1 MMDIARPPKSNRTR
15 NLVGGGAVLLVV
27 AVTAALARLG
37 PASQTID
44 RAAVLID
51 TVKQGDVVR
60 EVRGNGAL
68 APERIRWITA
78 QASARVER
86 LASESGR
93 NVGANDLL
101 LELSNP
107 DLQIQTMQAEQQVR
121 QAQIDL
127 LNLRTSLKGGLL
139 SQEGLVATMK
149 TSWVSSTQE
158 ARAADS
164 LVKLGLVPAF
174 EAANRRAS
182 AEEFTTR
189 YRVERDRL
197 ALMAQSIDSQIA
209 VQASRVTQ
217 LQAIAA
223 SQQARLASLHVRA
236 PEAGVLQDLTLQLGQ
251 WVPEGTAL
259 AKVVQPGK
267 LKAVLRIPES
277 QAKDVQLGQSASIDT
292 HNGLVKGHVA
302 RKDPGSSGGTVTIDV
317 ALDGALPPGAV
328 PDINV
333 DGTIQIERLPNIV
346 YAGRPALSVGTGSLT
361 LFKLVDGGS
370 AAIRVPVVLGRNSVN
385 TIEILKG
392 LAVGDQIIL
401 SDMTSYANVDRV
413 RIK

>member
-1 MMDIARPPKSNRTR
+1 MDIARPPKSNRTR
-15 NLVGGGAVLLVV
+15 NIGIGLGIGVLLI
-27 AVTAALARLG
+27 ATIAISRLG

-44 RAAVLID
+44 RAAVLVD
-51 TVKQGDVVR
+51 TVKRGDVVR
-60 EVRGNGAL
+60 EVRGNGTL

-86 LASESGR
+86 LGSESGR
-93 NVGANDLL
+93 AVAANDLL

-127 LNLRTSLKGGLL
+127 LNLRTNLKGAVLT
-139 SQEGLVATMK
+139 QEGLVATMK
-149 TSWVSSTQE
+149 TAFVSSSQE

-164 LVKLGLVPAF
+164 LVRLGLVPPF
-174 EAANRRAS
+174 EAANRKAS

-197 ALMAQSIDSQIA
+197 TLMTQSIDSQLS
-209 VQASRVTQ
+209 VQASRVVQ
-217 LQAIAA
+217 LQAIAS
-223 SQQARLASLHVRA
+223 SQQARLTSLHVRA

-277 QAKDVQLGQSASIDT
+277 QAKDVQLGQQASIDT
-292 HNGLVKGHVA
+292 HNGIVKGHVA
-302 RKDPGSSGGTVTIDV
+302 RKDPGSNGGNVTIDV
-317 ALDGALPPGAV
+317 VLDGALPPGAV

-333 DGTIQIERLPNIV
+333 DGTILIERLQNIAF
-346 YAGRPALSVGTGSLT
+346 AGRPAMSAGTGSVS
-361 LFKLVDGGS
+361 LFKIIDGGD
-370 AAIRVPVVLGRNSVN
+370 AAVRVPVLLGRNSVN
-385 TIEILKG
+385 TIEILRG
-392 LAVGDQIIL
+392 LNVGDQLIL
-401 SDMTSYANVDRV
+401 SDMTAYANVDRV
-413 RIK
+413 RIR

>member
-1 MMDIARPPKSNRTR
+1 MDIARPPKSNRTR
-15 NLVGGGAVLLVV
+15 NIGIGVGIGVLLI
-27 AVTAALARLG
+27 ATIAISRLG

-44 RAAVLID
+44 RAAVLVD
-51 TVKQGDVVR
+51 TVKRGDVVR
-60 EVRGNGAL
+60 EVRGNGTL

-86 LASESGR
+86 LGSESGR
-93 NVGANDLL
+93 AVAANDLL

-127 LNLRTSLKGGLL
+127 LNLRTNLKGALL
-139 SQEGLVATMK
+139 TQEGLVATMK
-149 TSWVSSTQE
+149 TAFVSSSQE

-164 LVKLGLVPAF
+164 LVRLGLVPPF
-174 EAANRRAS
+174 EAANRKAS

-189 YRVERDRL
+189 YRIERDRMT
-197 ALMAQSIDSQIA
+197 LMAQSIDSQLS
-209 VQASRVTQ
+209 VQASRVVQ
-217 LQAIAA
+217 LQAIAN
-223 SQQARLASLHVRA
+223 SQQARLTSLHVRA

-277 QAKDVQLGQSASIDT
+277 QAKDVQLGQQASIDT
-292 HNGLVKGHVA
+292 HNGIVKGHVA
-302 RKDPGSSGGTVTIDV
+302 RKDPGSNGGNVTIDV
-317 ALDGALPPGAV
+317 VLDGALPPGAV

-333 DGTIQIERLPNIV
+333 DGTILIERLQNIV
-346 YAGRPALSVGTGSLT
+346 FAGRPAMSAGTGSVS
-361 LFKLVDGGS
+361 LFKIIDGGD
-370 AAIRVPVVLGRNSVN
+370 AAVRVPVLLGRNSVN
-385 TIEILKG
+385 TIEILRG
-392 LAVGDQIIL
+392 LNVGDLLIL
-401 SDMTSYANVDRV
+401 SDMTAYANVDRV
-413 RIK
+413 RIR